1 MNGDWNPSNNLKK
14 ICSDFTLAIGVQK
27 EMGLGIF
34 RDLDIEEN
42 PSFST
47 PPPCLQVFGFH
58 FGNQSKERKGLWIWG
73 FLGILR

>member
-1 MNGDWNPSNNLKK
+1 MNDDWNLSNNLKK
-14 ICSDFTLAIGVQK
+14 ICLDFTLAIGVHR

-34 RDLDIEEN
+34 RDPDIKEN

-47 PPPCLQVFGFH
+47 PPPCLQMFRFH
-58 FGNQSKERKGLWIWG
+58 FGNLSKERKGLWVCG